1 MRFPSNLLALLAIC
15 CAASA
20 AQAADDAPPANFDQN
35 GKLNIALSMSV
46 TDMQSMVT
54 SDQRGEKNLFLSYQA
69 LATDK
74 FYQLHYRDG
83 VLPLN
88 MVSAFQYGAS
98 NVSVARQDGINNG
111 ALVIQNAE
119 PSGSSESEFHQNNLR
134 DESLPGGGFTFSFE
148 SGDVEIAVQYNADGY
163 RISSSFGRSH

>member
-1 MRFPSNLLALLAIC
+1 MRFPSNLLVALAIC
-15 CAASA
+15 CAASTA
-20 AQAADDAPPANFDQN
+20 RAGENAPPANFEQN
-35 GKLNIALSMSV
+35 GKLNIALSMAV

-69 LATDK
+69 LATEGS
-74 FYQLHYRDG
+74 YQFHFKDG

-88 MVSAFQYGAS
+88 SVRAFQYGER

-111 ALVIQNAE
+111 AIVIQNGE
-119 PSGSSESEFHQNNLR
+119 PGGSSETQFHQNSLT
-134 DESLPGGGFTFSFE
+134 DEPLPQGGFTFSFE
-148 SGDVEIAVQYNADGY
+148 SGDVEIAAQYNVDGY